1 MRSCKRL
8 TAFVAL
14 LLVGGCAHSY
24 QPQQASVA
32 PPRTNVVAQRSA
44 SIPCSTTNIGIANV
58 SNCGSGYSIL
68 SASAE

>member
-1 MRSCKRL
+1 MRYWKKL
-8 TAFVAL
+8 MALVAL

-24 QPQQASVA
+24 QAQQASVA
-32 PPRTNVVAQRSA
+32 PQGTKVVTERSA
-44 SIPCSTTNIGIANV
+44 AIPCSTTNIGIANV

>member
-1 MRSCKRL
+1 MRYWKRL
-8 TAFVAL
+8 TALFAL

-32 PPRTNVVAQRSA
+32 PAGTKVVAQRTA
-44 SIPCSTTNIGIANV
+44 PIPCSTTNIGIANV
-58 SNCGSGYSIL
+58 SNCGSGFSVL

>member
-1 MRSCKRL
+1 MRHGKRL
-8 TAFVAL
+8 TALVAL

-32 PPRTNVVAQRSA
+32 PVGTKVVGRSA
-44 SIPCSTTNIGIANV
+44 VIPCSTTNIGIANV
-58 SNCGSGYSIL
+58 SNCGSGFSIL

>member
-1 MRSCKRL
+1 MRTCKRL
-8 TAFVAL
+8 MAVVAL

-24 QPQQASVA
+24 QPQQVSVA
-32 PPRTNVVAQRSA
+32 PAGSQGVAQRSA
-44 SIPCSTTNIGIANV
+44 AIPCSTTNIGIANV

>member
-1 MRSCKRL
+1 MRTCKRL
-8 TAFVAL
+8 MAVVAL

-32 PPRTNVVAQRSA
+32 PPGAQGVAQRSA
-44 SIPCSTTNIGIANV
+44 AIPCSTTNIGIANV

>member
-1 MRSCKRL
+1 MRTCKRL
-8 TAFVAL
+8 MAVVAL

-32 PPRTNVVAQRSA
+32 PAGSQGVAQRSA
-44 SIPCSTTNIGIANV
+44 AIPCSTTNIGIANI

>member
-1 MRSCKRL
+1 MRYWKRL
-8 TAFVAL
+8 TALGAL
-14 LLVGGCAHSY
+14 LLVGGCAHTY

-32 PPRTNVVAQRSA
+32 PAAPKVVALRSA
-44 SIPCSTTNIGIANV
+44 TIPCSTTNIGIANV